1 MLKISID
8 YHLFLNQI
16 RLTANNMLCILIV
29 VFIHLNRSPIVRA
42 VVYSVGFRTGLLIH
56 SFDKLENLVF

>member
-1 MLKISID
+1 
-8 YHLFLNQI
+8 
-16 RLTANNMLCILIV
+16 MLCILIV
-29 VFIHLNRSPIVRA
+29 VFIRLNCSPIVRA

>member
-8 YHLFLNQI
+8 YHLFFNQI

-29 VFIHLNRSPIVRA
+29 VFIRLNRSTLVRA
-42 VVYSVGFRTGLLIH
+42 VVYPVGFRTGLLTH